1 MPALFSAS
9 LFALI
14 LLGVPIFVTLL
25 LPVMVFLGT
34 TTSTPPML
42 VIQRLFSGIDK
53 FPLMAIPFFILA
65 GNIMAQGGLSKRLIR
80 LANALV
86 SPFLGGLAMTAV
98 ASSMF
103 FAAISGSSPATVIAV
118 GKVMLPAMMREG
130 YPRSFTIGL
139 LMSAGSLGIII
150 PPSIF
155 MIVYGA
161 VTGVSIGALFLAG
174 IGAGLVYG
182 LVFIL
187 VCAVYARYRGIAR
200 SAAWDGAEIVAALRD
215 SLWGLA
221 APIIILGGIYGGFF
235 TPTEASAVAVIY
247 ATLVTTVLYREMTW
261 RELLDCT
268 VQSAITTSQVM
279 IIVAAASAFAWYLTT
294 SGFANGISGLLS
306 GMDHNPVLLLLVI
319 NVIVIIAGMVLDPNS
334 IIIILVPFIAVV
346 AAQAGIDPIHLGI
359 VLSVNAA
366 IGMFTPPFGLNLFVS
381 TGLGASYREAIA
393 GSAPFIAAA
402 ILALLVITFFPQV
415 SLWLPSVV
423 YPGAS

>member
-1 MPALFSAS
+1 MPT
-9 LFALI
+9 LFAGTLGVLI
-14 LLGVPIFVTLL
+14 VLGVPIFITLL
-25 LPVMVFLGT
+25 LPVVIFLVVFT
-34 TTSTPPML
+34 DTPALL

-80 LANALV
+80 LANAFV
-86 SPFLGGLAMTAV
+86 SPFSGGLAMTAV

-118 GKVMLPAMMREG
+118 GKVMMPAMAKQG

-174 IGAGLVYG
+174 IGAGLIYG
-182 LVFIL
+182 IVFLI
-187 VCAVYARYRGIAR
+187 VCFGYARIHGIKR
-200 SAAWDGAEIVAALRD
+200 SAQWDKAEMLAAGRD

-221 APIIILGGIYGGFF
+221 APLIILGGIYGGLF
-235 TPTEASAVAVIY
+235 TPTEAAAVAVVY
-247 ATLVTTVLYREMTW
+247 ATLVTMVIYREMSL
-261 RELLDCT
+261 RELLQCT
-268 VQSAITTSQVM
+268 VQSAITTAQVM
-279 IIVAAASAFAWYLTT
+279 IIIAAASAFAWYLTT

-306 GMDHNPVLLLLVI
+306 GFSDDPVKLLLAI

-346 AAQAGIDPIHLGI
+346 ATQAGIDPIHLGI

-366 IGMFTPPFGLNLFVS
+366 IGMFTPPFGLNLFVA
-381 TGLGASYREAIA
+381 TGLGATYREAIT
-393 GSAPFIAAA
+393 GSAPFITAALVALMLITYVPA
-402 ILALLVITFFPQV
+402 I
-415 SLWLPSVV
+415 SLWLPSLV
-423 YPGAS
+423 Y